1 MVVSS
6 SRKARETTLQIC
18 QINMEADPEF
28 DLRVTYPL
36 EGVQKQLCHFGY
48 QGQLKTNN
56 EPDILK

>member
-1 MVVSS
+1 
-6 SRKARETTLQIC
+6 
-18 QINMEADPEF
+18 MEADPES

-56 EPDILK
+56 EPDILKQRSNFWTAPYFSQE

>member
-1 MVVSS
+1 
-6 SRKARETTLQIC
+6 
-18 QINMEADPEF
+18 MEADPES